1 MPSKS
6 AHVSAAPPAAA
17 RINYCA
23 FGTYLLL
30 LYMAFADMD
39 RRSYI
44 AKLFTINTKTHLE
57 TATQFKIVLNFFRWL
72 S

>member
-1 MPSKS
+1 MVVREKS

-44 AKLFTINTKTHLE
+44 AKLFPINYYSFSLTK
-57 TATQFKIVLNFFRWL
+57 KN
-72 S
+72 